1 MQQHQFIK
9 DLQANPKVQARLQR
23 DKEIEARTLHAVQG
37 LLNGLEAIP
46 GVGKLV
52 FRLTTENDELIAE
65 VGVKR
70 EDQPSLIQQ
79 PVS

>member
-37 LLNGLEAIP
+37 LLNELEAIP

>member
-23 DKEIEARTLHAVQG
+23 DKEIEARTLHAAQG
-37 LLNGLEAIP
+37 LLNDLEAIP

>member
-9 DLQANPKVQARLQR
+9 DLQASPKVQARLQR

-37 LLNGLEAIP
+37 LLNDLEAIP

>member
-37 LLNGLEAIP
+37 LLNDLEAIP

-52 FRLTTENDELIAE
+52 FRLTTENDEFIAE